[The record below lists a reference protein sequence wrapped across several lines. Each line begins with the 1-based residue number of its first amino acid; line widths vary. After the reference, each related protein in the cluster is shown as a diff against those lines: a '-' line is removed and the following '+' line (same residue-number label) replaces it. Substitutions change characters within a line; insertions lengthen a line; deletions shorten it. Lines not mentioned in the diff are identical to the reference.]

1 MLVQFY
7 ESISRVLEPIEPS
20 ERIAEVLFGLIM
32 VLALT
37 GSLRVAT
44 AGRDDVH
51 TMLISALGCNL
62 AWGIIDALLYAM
74 GRMAEK
80 SRGLV
85 VYRAVR
91 MATDPRLAQRLIADA
106 LPSVVASILQPAELA
121 SMHQR
126 LKQLP
131 EPPERVPHLGKGD
144 WLAAFKVFLLVFLTT
159 FPLAIPFIFMYDA
172 AWALRVSN
180 TIAIGMLFGLG
191 YAYGRCTLRN
201 PWGRGIAMVILGLAL
216 VALTTAF
223 GG

>member
-1 MLVQFY
+1 MLAQFY
-7 ESISRVLEPIEPS
+7 NSIKRVLEPS

-32 VLALT
+32 VLAFT

-44 AGRDDVH
+44 AGRDDVR

-62 AWGIIDALLYAM
+62 AWGIIDAVLYCM

-80 SRGLV
+80 SRGLI

-91 MATDPRLAQRLIADA
+91 LADPRQAQRLIADA
-106 LPSVVASILQPAELA
+106 LPSVVASILQPAELEL
-121 SMHQR
+121 MHQR

-131 EPPERVPHLGKGD
+131 EPPERVPHLGKDD

-159 FPLAIPFIFMYDA
+159 FPLAIPFIFMYNA

-180 TIAIGMLFGLG
+180 AIAIGMLFGLG
-191 YAYGRCTLRN
+191 YAYGRLTLRN
-201 PWGRGIAMVILGLAL
+201 PWGRGIAMVIVGIAL
-216 VALTTAF
+216 VALTKAF

>member
-7 ESISRVLEPIEPS
+7 KSIKRVLEPS
-20 ERIAEVLFGLIM
+20 ERIAEVLFGVIM
-32 VLALT
+32 VLAIT

-44 AGRDDVH
+44 AGRDDVR

-62 AWGIIDALLYAM
+62 AWGIIDAVLYCM

-80 SRGLV
+80 SRGLIV
-85 VYRAVR
+85 LRAVR
-91 MATDPRLAQRLIADA
+91 MATDPQRAQRLIADA
-106 LPSVVASILQPAELA
+106 LPSVVTSILQPAELE

-126 LKQLP
+126 LQQLP
-131 EPPERVPHLGKGD
+131 EPPERVHHLPKED

-159 FPLAIPFIFMYDA
+159 FPLAIPFIFMYNA
-172 AWALRVSN
+172 VWALRVSN
-180 TIAIGMLFGLG
+180 AIAIGMLFGLG

-201 PWGRGIAMVILGLAL
+201 PWFRGIAMVILGIAL
-216 VALTTAF
+216 VALTKAF

>member
-7 ESISRVLEPIEPS
+7 KSIKRVLEPS
-20 ERIAEVLFGLIM
+20 ERIAEVLFGVIM
-32 VLALT
+32 VLAIT

-44 AGRDDVH
+44 AGRDDVR

-62 AWGIIDALLYAM
+62 AWGIIDAVLYCM

-80 SRGLV
+80 SRGLIV
-85 VYRAVR
+85 LRAVR
-91 MATDPRLAQRLIADA
+91 MSTDPQRAQRLIADA
-106 LPSVVASILQPAELA
+106 LPSVVASILQPAELE

-126 LKQLP
+126 LQQLP
-131 EPPERVPHLGKGD
+131 EPPERVHHLRKDD

-159 FPLAIPFIFMYDA
+159 FPLAIPFIFMYNA

-180 TIAIGMLFGLG
+180 AIAIGILFGLG

-216 VALTTAF
+216 VALTKAF